1 MTPEVRA
8 WLGRHQSLD
17 GPYLYDFVLDFMRA
31 FELDSGVAADL
42 VAQWI
47 RETM

>member
-8 WLGRHQSLD
+8 WLGQHQPPS
-17 GPYLYDFVLDFMRA
+17 GPYLYDFVLAFMREFA
-31 FELDSGVAADL
+31 LDSGVAADL